1 MSCKFEAELT
11 AYLDGELN
19 PAATAAVRAHL
30 AGCADCR
37 ATEGL
42 LRSTVETLRTLPAF
56 EPSGDLRRNVLTRL
70 DRLPPA
76 LGARLR
82 AVLRPVVLV
91 PSALALVAAALVL
104 QARTTPSSELLDGA
118 GLAVAM
124 NFEVAND
131 YEVLG
136 LDSPEDVEV
145 VAHLQELEAR
155 Q

>member
-1 MSCKFEAELT
+1 MSCKFETELT
-11 AYLDGELN
+11 AYLDGELD
-19 PAATAAVRAHL
+19 PAATAAVHAHL

-42 LRSTVETLRTLPAF
+42 LRSTLETLRTLPAF
-56 EPSGDLRRNVLTRL
+56 EPSVSLRRNVLTRL
-70 DRLPPA
+70 DRLPA
-76 LGARLR
+76 GLGARLR
-82 AVLRPVVLV
+82 ALLRPTVLL
-91 PSALALVAAALVL
+91 PSAVALVAAVLVL
-104 QARTTPSSELLDGA
+104 QTRPPGSPELLDGA

-136 LDSPEDVEV
+136 LESPEDVEV

-155 Q
+155 P